1 MDGALNNTGGGVQK
15 NAISKKNYL
24 HKTYITVHLIGTY
37 NLRVACLH
45 FSTFK
50 KIVLKSASQLSVN
63 FANNKRESLG
73 IYSPLIPY

>member
-37 NLRVACLH
+37 NLTSCLP
-45 FSTFK
+45 TFFNILK
-50 KIVLKSASQLSVN
+50 NSFKECQPIVCEFCQ
-63 FANNKRESLG
+63 
-73 IYSPLIPY
+73 